1 MTFIELTRIDS
12 NGEKKSALLD
22 TENVARVVERKED
35 DTKLYD
41 DNGDVVE
48 TREGAVYYIVEPKV
62 GRNTKLDSE
71 NYEKLKKALMK

>member
-1 MTFIELTRIDS
+1 MAFIELTRIDS
-12 NGEKKSALLD
+12 NGEKKSVLLD
-22 TENVARVVERKED
+22 TDNVARVVERKEE
-35 DTKLYD
+35 DTKLYNE
-41 DNGDVVE
+41 DNEVVE